1 MTTLDGERQDQAMR
15 EPETATAPGGA
26 QTSEQDAAG
35 TGRRRRRLSA
45 VVLLLAIVFAAG
57 AAFAYRGLAQDGQA
71 RATASASDPST
82 FGSVR
87 APEAGDPSAPQTEGG
102 IIVETPSEAR
112 ESEETATAANGAG
125 DSEAKLGPQGYAPYS
140 SAETNILL
148 LGSDSRTT
156 QGNPAAWAYDDAR
169 SDVMLLVQVS
179 ADASAATVM
188 SFPRNLAAP
197 VAGSDGLTLINTG
210 YARAG
215 IEGARAAVQDLTGI
229 RVDHVAVTDFQAF
242 RDIIDELGGITLTS
256 RQEGTQVYD
265 GRGALKWMRERKTLP
280 HDDLDRV
287 RRHQAFLQAFH
298 SQFLAGAAADPGT
311 AQTIYGVLRRHAAVD
326 ASLAEAEALGLAMRL
341 AAISPQSILYV
352 TFPYADTVRDANG
365 YFMLNPDWAQA
376 APLVQAFRSGEAY
389 EYVASHVLEKLDAR
403 PVE

>member
-1 MTTLDGERQDQAMR
+1 MRSATGDEMTDARLA
-15 EPETATAPGGA
+15 
-26 QTSEQDAAG
+26 SEK
-35 TGRRRRRLSA
+35 RRRKAARIA
-45 VVLLLAIVFAAG
+45 VGLLLVIVFAAG

-71 RATASASDPST
+71 RATASASDSST

-87 APEAGDPSAPQTEGG
+87 APEAGEPSAPQTENG
-102 IIVETPSEAR
+102 IIVETPSEVR

-125 DSEAKLGPQGYAPYS
+125 ESEPELGPQGYAPYS

-169 SDVMLLVQVS
+169 SDVMLLVQVA
-179 ADASAATVM
+179 ADGSAATVM

-197 VAGSDGLTLINTG
+197 VAGSEGLTLINSG

-215 IEGARAAVQDLTGI
+215 MEGARAAVQDLTGI
-229 RVDHVAVTDFQAF
+229 RVDHVAVTDFHAF

-311 AQTIYGVLRRHAAVD
+311 AQAIYGVLRRHAAVD
-326 ASLAEAEALGLAMRL
+326 ASLADAEALGLAMRL

-352 TFPYADTVRDANG
+352 TFPYTDTVRDANG
-365 YFMLNPDWAQA
+365 SFMLNPDWAQA
-376 APLVQAFRSGEAY
+376 APLMQAFRSGEAY
-389 EYVASHVLEKLDAR
+389 GYVASHALETLDAR